1 MIGSDN
7 VFKLTT
13 VYGSTRGNL
22 KDAFSAELF
31 ALKPPPRTKWLVARD
46 FNQIYRARDKN

>member
-13 VYGSTRGNL
+13 VYGPTRGIL
-22 KDAFSAELF
+22 RMLFSAELF
-31 ALKPPPRTKWLVARD
+31 ALKPPPRTKWLVVGD